1 MELQSLGTFRLV
13 RPLVTRSASFRL
25 YLARHE
31 DDPEAGA
38 PSYVVK
44 LLLPG
49 RSPDHAHL
57 AAQFDHEIKLLQAFN
72 HPGIPSV
79 HGDGEKDGVRYLV
92 MDYVDGCDLAA
103 LLGHESGNPRA
114 VSREVA
120 VFIMGQL
127 ADALHHIHTFEV
139 LDDST
144 NKFVEL
150 GVVHRDLCPSNI
162 LLSRTGSVLLADYN
176 SASSSWLPRPHDMS
190 QAGTKAYMAPERIVG
205 TAPAS
210 VQSDLFGMAVVLWEM
225 IKGQRCF
232 KADDDLKTMDAIV
245 KFDISHSSRR
255 LAGLSAKLGDI
266 VRKNLDRDPARRYS
280 SAYQML
286 QRLAQTPEAAAAE
299 RAQSELATLVREVS
313 HGRNGPAAAATAIF
327 RFNIGMLWVLAGS
340 CAAGVACRRRCVRRS
355 KRSSAPSLPP
365 AQTWARPRRDVETRR
380 TSPRDEVSS
389 AAPSPIA
396 APLAGSNIASR
407 DCSMRT
413 PGWSLLRTVFT
424 WQACAELQ
432 SQPLTVATDFTQDT
446 QTALAL
452 SNSRATALAAA
463 LGSHCHER
471 SSITLSAVRSTRS
484 RPRRTLFASPVVL
497 SVMPSTM

>member
-103 LLGHESGNPRA
+103 LLGHESGNPRGL
-114 VSREVA
+114 SREVA

-139 LDDST
+139 LDESASGGAAA
-144 NKFVEL
+144 NQFVEL

-210 VQSDLFGMAVVLWEM
+210 IQSDLFGMAVVLWEM

-313 HGRNGPAAAATAIF
+313 HGRNGPAATAPAPANATA
-327 RFNIGMLWVLAGS
+327 
-340 CAAGVACRRRCVRRS
+340 
-355 KRSSAPSLPP
+355 P
-365 AQTWARPRRDVETRR
+365 
-380 TSPRDEVSS
+380 
-389 AAPSPIA
+389 AAPA
-396 APLAGSNIASR
+396 RGR
-407 DCSMRT
+407 
-413 PGWSLLRTVFT
+413 
-424 WQACAELQ
+424 
-432 SQPLTVATDFTQDT
+432 
-446 QTALAL
+446 
-452 SNSRATALAAA
+452 
-463 LGSHCHER
+463 
-471 SSITLSAVRSTRS
+471 
-484 RPRRTLFASPVVL
+484 
-497 SVMPSTM
+497 

>member
-31 DDPEAGA
+31 DDPENGA

-103 LLGHESGNPRA
+103 LLGHESGNPRGL
-114 VSREVA
+114 SREVA

-139 LDDST
+139 LDESST
-144 NKFVEL
+144 SGGQAANNFVEL
-150 GVVHRDLCPSNI
+150 GVVHRDVCPSNI

-210 VQSDLFGMAVVLWEM
+210 VASDLFGMAVVLWEM

-245 KFDISHSSRR
+245 KFDISHTSRR
-255 LAGLSAKLGDI
+255 LTGLSAKLGDI

-280 SAYQML
+280 AAYQML

-313 HGRNGPAAAATAIF
+313 HGRNTGASASPAPATA
-327 RFNIGMLWVLAGS
+327 
-340 CAAGVACRRRCVRRS
+340 
-355 KRSSAPSLPP
+355 AP
-365 AQTWARPRRDVETRR
+365 
-380 TSPRDEVSS
+380 
-389 AAPSPIA
+389 
-396 APLAGSNIASR
+396 
-407 DCSMRT
+407 
-413 PGWSLLRTVFT
+413 
-424 WQACAELQ
+424 
-432 SQPLTVATDFTQDT
+432 
-446 QTALAL
+446 
-452 SNSRATALAAA
+452 ATA
-463 LGSHCHER
+463 R
-471 SSITLSAVRSTRS
+471 NR
-484 RPRRTLFASPVVL
+484 
-497 SVMPSTM
+497 

>member
-13 RPLVTRSASFRL
+13 RPLATRSTSFRL

-31 DDPEAGA
+31 DDPEHGA

-44 LLLPG
+44 LLLPS

-103 LLGHESGNPRA
+103 LLGHDDGTPRA
-114 VSREVA
+114 ISRELA

-127 ADALHHIHTFEV
+127 ADALHHIHTFEI
-139 LDDST
+139 LDDAS

-150 GVVHRDLCPSNI
+150 GVVHRDVCPSNV
-162 LLSRTGSVLLADYN
+162 LLSRQGSVLLADYN
-176 SASSSWLPRPHDMS
+176 SASSTWLPRPHDMS

-210 VQSDLFGMAVVLWEM
+210 VQSDLFGMAVMLWEM
-225 IKGQRCF
+225 LKGQRCF

-255 LAGLSAKLGDI
+255 LTGLSAKLSDI

-280 SAYQML
+280 AAYQML

-299 RAQSELATLVREVS
+299 RAQAELAALVREVS
-313 HGRNGPAAAATAIF
+313 HGRNPGANPAPPPTAAATPIPPAAATAT
-327 RFNIGMLWVLAGS
+327 
-340 CAAGVACRRRCVRRS
+340 
-355 KRSSAPSLPP
+355 P
-365 AQTWARPRRDVETRR
+365 ATRGR
-380 TSPRDEVSS
+380 
-389 AAPSPIA
+389 
-396 APLAGSNIASR
+396 
-407 DCSMRT
+407 
-413 PGWSLLRTVFT
+413 
-424 WQACAELQ
+424 
-432 SQPLTVATDFTQDT
+432 
-446 QTALAL
+446 
-452 SNSRATALAAA
+452 
-463 LGSHCHER
+463 
-471 SSITLSAVRSTRS
+471 
-484 RPRRTLFASPVVL
+484 
-497 SVMPSTM
+497 

>member
-13 RPLVTRSASFRL
+13 RPLVTRSTGFRL

-31 DDPEAGA
+31 DDPENGA

-44 LLLPG
+44 LLLPS

-92 MDYVDGCDLAA
+92 MDYIDGCDLAT
-103 LLGHESGNPRA
+103 LLGHNSDTPRGL
-114 VSREVA
+114 SRELA

-144 NKFVEL
+144 GKFVEL
-150 GVVHRDLCPSNI
+150 GVTHRDVCPSNI
-162 LLSRTGSVLLADYN
+162 LLSRQGSVVLADYN
-176 SASSSWLPRPHDMS
+176 SAASSWLPRPHDMS
-190 QAGTKAYMAPERIVG
+190 QAGTKAYMGPERIVG

-210 VQSDLFGMAVVLWEM
+210 IQSDLFGMAVVLWEM

-245 KFDISHSSRR
+245 KFDISHTSRR
-255 LAGLSAKLGDI
+255 LSGLSAKLGDI

-299 RAQSELATLVREVS
+299 RAQAELATLVREVS
-313 HGRNGPAAAATAIF
+313 HGRSGAASTAAPATATVPAA
-327 RFNIGMLWVLAGS
+327 
-340 CAAGVACRRRCVRRS
+340 
-355 KRSSAPSLPP
+355 
-365 AQTWARPRRDVETRR
+365 
-380 TSPRDEVSS
+380 SPRD
-389 AAPSPIA
+389 
-396 APLAGSNIASR
+396 R
-407 DCSMRT
+407 
-413 PGWSLLRTVFT
+413 
-424 WQACAELQ
+424 
-432 SQPLTVATDFTQDT
+432 
-446 QTALAL
+446 
-452 SNSRATALAAA
+452 
-463 LGSHCHER
+463 
-471 SSITLSAVRSTRS
+471 
-484 RPRRTLFASPVVL
+484 
-497 SVMPSTM
+497 

>member
-31 DDPEAGA
+31 DDPENGA

-103 LLGHESGNPRA
+103 LLGHESGNPRG

-144 NKFVEL
+144 SKFVEL
-150 GVVHRDLCPSNI
+150 GVVHRDVCPSNI

-176 SASSSWLPRPHDMS
+176 SASSTWLPRPHDMS
-190 QAGTKAYMAPERIVG
+190 QAGTKAYMGPERIVG

-210 VQSDLFGMAVVLWEM
+210 IQSDLFGMAVVLWEM

-313 HGRNGPAAAATAIF
+313 HGRNSAGATAAASAAATA
-327 RFNIGMLWVLAGS
+327 
-340 CAAGVACRRRCVRRS
+340 
-355 KRSSAPSLPP
+355 
-365 AQTWARPRRDVETRR
+365 
-380 TSPRDEVSS
+380 
-389 AAPSPIA
+389 AAPA
-396 APLAGSNIASR
+396 AP
-407 DCSMRT
+407 
-413 PGWSLLRTVFT
+413 
-424 WQACAELQ
+424 
-432 SQPLTVATDFTQDT
+432 AT
-446 QTALAL
+446 
-452 SNSRATALAAA
+452 R
-463 LGSHCHER
+463 GR
-471 SSITLSAVRSTRS
+471 
-484 RPRRTLFASPVVL
+484 
-497 SVMPSTM
+497 